1 MHALTPKRS
10 GRYVCVCMCICVH
23 VRMCVPVLMCVCR
36 GGFVCVLGTGHP
48 FIGWI
53 LSILPLSSPTDLI
66 PAVRTVSSVS
76 RI

>member
-10 GRYVCVCMCICVH
+10 GRYVCACADVCACACG
-23 VRMCVPVLMCVCR
+23 R
-36 GGFVCVLGTGHP
+36 GGGAAGYMFVLGTGHP